1 MIVHSVMQ
9 LNATKPNS
17 GKHNVWLWVALISAI
32 GLTVWTAIQSED
44 VAESV
49 ELTTPRQPQQVI
61 TTTKQVATYVQ
72 PKSVVK
78 DMGELTAQDGWRVMY
93 RDTPAT
99 RHTNLFA
106 THSWEVIA
114 SVANVKLAPPP
125 EPTAPLTPFIYM
137 GKMEDGPNGT
147 QVFLMA
153 NNKVYA
159 VIKGQAVDAMW
170 RFDGEEAQQLLFT
183 YLPLNLPQTLLKTTK
198 VNPAYLPNSMANMQN

>member
-1 MIVHSVMQ
+1 VRNVIQ
-9 LNATKPNS
+9 PNASNPGANKQS
-17 GKHNVWLWVALISAI
+17 VWLWVALVLAV
-32 GLTVWTAIQSED
+32 GLSGWTAIQSED
-44 VAESV
+44 PAEAV
-49 ELTTPRQPQQVI
+49 ELTTSRQSMQAV
-61 TTTKQVATYVQ
+61 TTTKQVSQTQQ
-72 PKSVVK
+72 PNSIAK
-78 DMGELTAQDGWRVMY
+78 DMGELTAQDGWRVMH
-93 RDTPAT
+93 RAAPTT
-99 RHTNLFA
+99 RHANLFA

-114 SVANVKLAPPP
+114 TVAKATLAPPP

-159 VIKGQAVDAMW
+159 VAKGQVVDAMW

-198 VNPAYLPNSMANMQN
+198 VNPTYLPNNMANMQN

>member
-1 MIVHSVMQ
+1 VRNVIQ
-9 LNATKPNS
+9 PNANNPGANKQS
-17 GKHNVWLWVALISAI
+17 VWLWVALVLAV
-32 GLTVWTAIQSED
+32 GLSGWTAIQSED
-44 VAESV
+44 PAEAV
-49 ELTTPRQPQQVI
+49 ELTTSRQSMQAGA
-61 TTTKQVATYVQ
+61 TTKQVTHTQQ
-72 PKSVVK
+72 PNSIAK
-78 DMGELTAQDGWRVMY
+78 DMSELIAQDGWRVMH
-93 RDTPAT
+93 RDASTT
-99 RHTNLFA
+99 RHANLFA

-114 SVANVKLAPPP
+114 PVAKATLAPPP

-159 VIKGQAVDAMW
+159 VAKGQVVDAMW

-198 VNPAYLPNSMANMQN
+198 VNPTYLPNNMANMQN